1 MRVAQHRKGTGVIT
15 MSSFDLD
22 DWDDEE
28 EESTGPANLRKAL
41 KDAQRKLKAA
51 EQLLADQGKRIR
63 KRTIGDAIA
72 AKGLNPKLAAL
83 VPSDIDSTEEA
94 INAWVKEFADVFTPA
109 TVGKEAEGGS
119 EGSEGQVANQ
129 SFFTEEELAAQGI
142 INRANGGH
150 AAPPGSEASTFE
162 KLMASDGNPE
172 DILQIAQGG

>member
-1 MRVAQHRKGTGVIT
+1 
-15 MSSFDLD
+15 MSNFDLD

-28 EESTGPANLRKAL
+28 EETSTGPANLRKAL

-51 EQLLADQGKRIR
+51 EQQLADQGKTIR

-83 VPSDIDSTEEA
+83 VPSDIESTEEA
-94 INAWVKEFADVFTPA
+94 INAWV
-109 TVGKEAEGGS
+109 
-119 EGSEGQVANQ
+119 EGQVANQ
-129 SFFTEEELAAQGI
+129 SFYTEEELAAQGI

-162 KLMASDGNPE
+162 KLQSASSME
-172 DILQIAQGG
+172 EILQIAQGG

>member
-1 MRVAQHRKGTGVIT
+1 
-15 MSSFDLD
+15 MSNFDLD

-28 EESTGPANLRKAL
+28 EETSTGPANLRKAL

-51 EQLLADQGKRIR
+51 EQQLADQGKTIR

-83 VPSDIDSTEEA
+83 VPSDIESTEEA
-94 INAWVKEFADVFTPA
+94 INAWVEEFADVFTPA
-109 TVGKEAEGGS
+109 SVGKEAEGGS

-129 SFFTEEELAAQGI
+129 SFYTEEELAAQGI